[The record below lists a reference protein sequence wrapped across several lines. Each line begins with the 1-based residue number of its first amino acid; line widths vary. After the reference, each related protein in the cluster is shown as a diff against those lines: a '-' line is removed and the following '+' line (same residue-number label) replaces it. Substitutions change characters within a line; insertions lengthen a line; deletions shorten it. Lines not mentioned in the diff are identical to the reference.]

1 MSEPSYEETPVQVGD
16 RIADQRIR
24 RDDGSEVKL
33 SEVIAGP
40 TIIPIVRY
48 YGCLPCRDFL
58 FGLESARSG
67 LDADSL
73 RIVGVGKAADYQ
85 ATYLMQ
91 NGIGYE
97 LLLDPE
103 EHLYHALQLRRFG
116 WWMMLDPRMWWRY
129 LRSLRSSR
137 QGKITNHPLQSPGV
151 VILDEALTV
160 IYLHRGESIGDYPP
174 VDEVIRAAR
183 KLSPN

>member
-1 MSEPSYEETPVQVGD
+1 MSGAVMGDETLVQVGD
-16 RIADQRIR
+16 KIADQIVC

-40 TIIPIVRY
+40 TILPIVRY
-48 YGCLPCRDFL
+48 YGCMPCRDFL
-58 FGLESARSG
+58 FGLENARSDLG
-67 LDADSL
+67 ADSL
-73 RIVGVGKAADYQ
+73 RIVGLGKAADYQ
-85 ATYLMQ
+85 AKYLMQ

-103 EHLYHALQLRRFG
+103 ENLYQALQLRRFG
-116 WWMMLDPRMWWRY
+116 WWMILDPRMWWRY

-151 VILDEALTV
+151 VILGEDLTV

-174 VDEVIRAAR
+174 VDDVIRAAR
-183 KLSPN
+183 